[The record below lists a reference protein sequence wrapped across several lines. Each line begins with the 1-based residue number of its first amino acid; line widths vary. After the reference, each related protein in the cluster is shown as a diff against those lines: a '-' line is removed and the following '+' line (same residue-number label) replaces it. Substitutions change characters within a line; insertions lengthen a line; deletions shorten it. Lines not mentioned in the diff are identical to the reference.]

1 VELRR
6 GFERRQASQVVVM
19 ARGRFRVLT
28 ATEATGPRW
37 DGGVH
42 GRSLPWKE
50 EEIRQEGGHQ
60 LGFL

>member
-1 VELRR
+1 M
-6 GFERRQASQVVVM
+6 VVM